1 MKGDGPMPTEQVFLN
16 ERGVSVSNSRI
27 MHEREGQT
35 YAMSGITSVKCYEK
49 KPSRKGPIILIII
62 GVLMLVDGLHEP
74 ALLLGAIIFLAS
86 GITWWVLRKADYSVL
101 LTSASGEM
109 KAYTSKDKDFVI
121 KIVNAVNDAIVHRG

>member
-1 MKGDGPMPTEQVFLN
+1 MATEQVFLN
-16 ERGVSVSNSRI
+16 ERDVSVSNSRM
-27 MHEREGQT
+27 MHKGQT
-35 YAMSGITSVKCYEK
+35 YAMSGITSVKSYEK

-74 ALLLGAIIFLAS
+74 ALLLGAIIFLAG
-86 GITWWVLRKADYSVL
+86 GIAWWVLRKADYSVL